1 MDLTPVLLLVIF
13 GLQKAIPIA
22 IAADGELVTEKSGV
36 LNIGIYGVMLLGAFS
51 AAATDYELGPIIGQ
65 SAPYVA
71 LLAGIATGMFAN
83 FVLAVLA
90 TKAHVDQVIAG
101 IGINIFATGFTYVIL
116 QRYFE
121 IDGTPLARFT
131 VAPLATIGGL
141 SSGLSLTISP
151 LMAVMFILPI
161 VVFLFLQ
168 RTRLG
173 LHIRAVG
180 ENPKA
185 AEAAGLD
192 VAKTR
197 ILATTIGGALLG
209 LGGAY
214 FTVDFNPNFVPDPT
228 SSVIPAFI
236 ALAAV
241 IAGGWKP
248 AYIFGMS
255 VLFGMTVGIQYVV
268 QGQLATSLVFL
279 VLMLPYIATVAALGL
294 ASKRLRPPTALAVAY
309 KKE

>member
-1 MDLTPVLLLVIF
+1 MDLTPVLLLVVF

-36 LNIGIYGVMLLGAFS
+36 LNIGIYGVMLLGAFG
-51 AAATDYELGPIIGQ
+51 AAVTDYELGPTVGWI
-65 SAPYVA
+65 APYLG
-71 LLAGIATGMFAN
+71 LLAGMAAGTLAN
-83 FVLAVLA
+83 FVLSLLA
-90 TKAHVDQVIAG
+90 TKVHVDQVIAG

-121 IDGTPLARFT
+121 IDGTPLARYT
-131 VAPLATIGGL
+131 VAPMAII
-141 SSGLSLTISP
+141 SGLSNGLSVAISP

-161 VVFLFLQ
+161 LVFLFLG
-168 RTRLG
+168 RTKLG

-197 ILATTIGGALLG
+197 MIATSIGGALLG

-248 AYIFGMS
+248 AYILGMS
-255 VLFGMTVGIQYVV
+255 VLFGMTVGVQYVV
-268 QGQLATSLVFL
+268 QGQLATSFVFL

-294 ASKRLRPPTALAVAY
+294 ASKSLRPPAALGVAY
-309 KKE
+309 RKE